1 MNRPG
6 IHVHF
11 RIRSDKAEGNF
22 LMLGLV
28 DLMLGL
34 VDLMPTEDFFFKKN
48 RNRATTPAFL
58 EARQCRNVGAGA
70 RPARAMEL

>member
-1 MNRPG
+1 VTRPKRDMNRPG

-28 DLMLGL
+28 DLM
-34 VDLMPTEDFFFKKN
+34 PTEDFFKKN